1 MSIRRLVLGGRS
13 VGGVPLGRA
22 LVAWMMAV
30 SMFAVSASS
39 ADAAAKAG
47 DTCAATEVGKTTDG
61 LTCVKQ
67 GAKRVWTRANT
78 AKATPTTSVPSAAKK
93 EPIALGV
100 ALGQTGATTANLAQ
114 DQTIAVKLAEKYFND
129 NGGINGRPLKL
140 VIHDTGSDDAG
151 AVSAF
156 KSLIATDRVIGI
168 VGPTL
173 SQQAFVAD
181 VVADQAKVP
190 VVGPSNTA
198 ANVPQIGDYIA
209 RVSAGVA
216 VYAGSAIKYAATI
229 QPIDKAAL
237 FFAQDDAFSRSE
249 ATVFES
255 AAKALGIQVLG
266 PQPFNAAE
274 TNFSDQTDFVMS
286 NRPDLVII
294 SGLATAG
301 HLVKQLRDTGYAGTI
316 VGGNGLNVVQ
326 TFSICRVQCDGLIV
340 AQAYSPE
347 IPAAGINAEWRK
359 LFKAE
364 QKREPGQIAAQAF
377 TAVQVFVEAL
387 RATDKAG
394 KLHGS
399 LETARIEVNRSILSG
414 EYATPLGDISFDP
427 SGEIRQKNFYVAQI
441 KMRRGDTGD
450 LFSGKFVYAKV

>member
-1 MSIRRLVLGGRS
+1 
-13 VGGVPLGRA
+13 
-22 LVAWMMAV
+22 MMV
-30 SMFAVSASS
+30 VTMFAGFASS

-47 DTCAATEVGKTTDG
+47 DTCAVTEVGKTKDG
-61 LTCVKQ
+61 LTCVKT
-67 GAKRVWTRANT
+67 GAKRVWTRAPT
-78 AKATPTTSVPSAAKK
+78 AKAGPTSSVPSAAKK

-100 ALGQTGATTANLAQ
+100 ALGQTGTTTANLAQ
-114 DQTIAVKLAEKYFND
+114 DQTIAVKLAEKYFNE

-156 KSLIATDRVIGI
+156 KSLIANDHVVGI

-181 VVADQAKVP
+181 VVAEQAKVP
-190 VVGPSNTA
+190 VIGPSNTA
-198 ANVPQIGDYIA
+198 ANIPQIGDYVA

-216 VYAGSAIKYAATI
+216 RYAGSAIKYAATL

-249 ATVFES
+249 AAVFES
-255 AAKALGIQVLG
+255 AAKNLGIQVLP
-266 PQPFNAAE
+266 PQTFNAAE
-274 TNFSDQTDFVMS
+274 TNFGNQTDFVVG

-301 HLVKQLRDTGYAGTI
+301 HLVKQLRDTGYAGLI

-326 TFSICRVQCDGLIV
+326 TFSVCKAQCDGLIV

-364 QKREPGQIAAQAF
+364 QQREPGQIAAQAF

-394 KLHGS
+394 KLTGS
-399 LETARIEVNRSILSG
+399 LDAVRIEVNKNILSG
-414 EYATPLGDISFDP
+414 EYATPLGDISFDS
-427 SGEIRQKNFYVAQI
+427 SGEIQQKNFYVAQI
-441 KMRRGDTGD
+441 KMRRGDAGD
-450 LFSGKFVYAKV
+450 PVSGKFVYAKV